1 MAKTKNTFK
10 NSPTPT
16 ELRLIQDLNELKTKR
31 LTTNKFELEMSNI
44 IKDDEKRE
52 FSLSA
57 KMRNIQDESYNWYNV
72 RNKRALK
79 C

>member
-1 MAKTKNTFK
+1 MRGMAKTQNTFK

-44 IKDDEKRE
+44 IKDEEKRE

-57 KMRNIQDESYNWYNV
+57 KMRNKQDESYYWYNV
-72 RNKRALK
+72 RIK
-79 C
+79 